1 MFSKIVEMFKFDVV
15 MAVLTTVGSASI
27 LVFVLSLFL
36 M

>member
-1 MFSKIVEMFKFDVV
+1 MFGKIVEMFKFDVV
-15 MAVLTTVGSASI
+15 MAVLTTIGSVSI